1 MATIL
6 IVDDRP
12 VNREFLVTLLGYSGH
27 RLLEAG
33 DGSEGLAVARAERPD
48 LVIADV
54 LMPTMDGYEFVR
66 LLRAD
71 PAIADTRVV
80 FYTAHYHEPEARRLA
95 SACGV
100 SAVLTKP
107 SEPEVVL
114 RTVQAALGHT
124 FPTIPAPTADDF
136 DREHLQL
143 LTDKLSQKSD
153 ELHRTNERLTALVEL
168 GLQLGSERDP
178 ARLLLSFCDAAREI
192 VGARYAIVGVI
203 DGVDPHYRHYLTSGM
218 DVATVARLGRPGP
231 ISGVLG
237 SVLVAGRCFRAR
249 NHGGL
254 QAAGMPATFPPATAL
269 LAAPILS
276 PARIYG
282 WVCLLDKFGGDAF
295 TEEDELLAKMLGAQV
310 GRIYENGSLY
320 ADLLQHA
327 TKLAEEAAEKRRGEL
342 ALRESEERFRGA
354 FEHTGVAMVLTDI
367 NNTFIRVNASFA
379 MLFGYTPPEMLGMT
393 MADVTHPDDRA
404 QSYGQR
410 EALLAGERPFFLMEK
425 RYLHRD
431 GHTFWGLTNVSLV
444 RDPDDRPILYVGQVQ
459 DITDR
464 KRAEAAVKRSAELLK
479 AVADGT
485 TDAVYVKD
493 REGKYLLMNE
503 AAAQFVGRRVEEV
516 LGKDDTLLFDPIGA
530 RRIMAEAQFIMQSEQ
545 ASTTEEVLTAAG
557 VTRIYHTTQAPYR
570 NELGKVIGVI
580 GIARDISERKR
591 AVQRLTTHHAI
602 VSILAEAPS
611 IQEAAPRLLRAICE
625 SLGWDVGGLW
635 VVDREANVLR
645 CVDLWH
651 VENEAINE
659 FRELSRRMTFAPGVG
674 LPGRVWATCQP
685 AWIVDI
691 TQDPNF
697 PRVATTATAGLHGGF
712 GFPIPFGNEVLGV
725 AEFFSRESRPPDE
738 DLIQLFSLIGSQIGQ
753 FIERM
758 RTQEALTLFRAL
770 IDQVD
775 DSIEIIDPESGR
787 ILDVNEAACVR
798 HGYTRAEY
806 LALKVS
812 DLDSTV
818 SGPGVWEQ
826 FVENLRRLGWVTHE
840 GLHRRKDQSVFPVE
854 IRAKYILNRRDYFVA
869 VVRDITERK
878 RSEQA
883 LRHAQQRLAH
893 VIASSPAV
901 LFTLAIEDNQIRGIS
916 WISDN
921 LQELLGHAPAD
932 AYVEGWWVEHVH
944 PDDRETLIAQSHKGL
959 FGPGY
964 AADEY
969 RFRAGN
975 GKYCWTRS
983 EMRLVHDAKG
993 EAVEAV
999 GSWADV
1005 TERRLLEDQF
1015 RQSQKMEAVG
1025 RLAGGV
1031 AHDFNNLLTVINGY
1045 GELLLGSLP
1054 ENDPTRDLIAE
1065 IVAAGERATGL
1076 TRQLLAFSRKAIIEP
1091 RVLDL
1096 RTVVTDVER
1105 MLGRIVGE
1113 DIELAFAT
1121 DPDVGAVN
1129 VDPGQIEQVILNLVV
1144 NARDAMPKGGRLTI
1158 EVRHA
1163 ELDQDYTHTH
1173 LEARTGPH
1181 VLLAVS
1187 DSGTGMDAATI
1198 ARIFEPFFTTK
1209 GEQGTGLGLATVH
1222 GIVKQSGGHVA
1233 VYSEVGHG
1241 STFKVYLPCTERL
1254 APASPSRSKQSTL
1267 PRGKETILVVED
1279 EDGVRALVLR
1289 VLRSCG
1295 YTLLE
1300 ARNGLEGVRLAE
1312 EFTGRLDLL
1321 MTDVVMPQLGG
1332 RELSVRVSELHPEV
1346 KVLFLSGYTDDA
1358 VVRHGILEAEVAFLQ
1373 KPFAPGSLAAKV
1385 REILDS
1391 A

>member
-27 RLLEAG
+27 QLLEAG

-48 LVIADV
+48 LVIADI

-71 PAIADTRVV
+71 PAIANTPVL
-80 FYTAHYHEPEARRLA
+80 FYTAHYHEPEARKLA
-95 SACGV
+95 AACGV

-107 SEPEVVL
+107 CEPEVVL
-114 RTVQAALGHT
+114 QTIEAALGNT
-124 FPTIPAPTADDF
+124 PPTLPAPTAGDF
-136 DREHLQL
+136 DREHLHL
-143 LTDKLSQKSD
+143 LTDKLSQQSD
-153 ELHRTNERLTALVEL
+153 DLNRTNERLTALVEL
-168 GLQLGSERDP
+168 GLQLGSERDQG
-178 ARLLLSFCDAAREI
+178 RLLLVFCDAAREI
-192 VGARYAIVGVI
+192 VGARYAIVGVAN
-203 DGVDPHYRHYLTSGM
+203 GGELTYRHFLTSGM
-218 DVATVARLGRPGP
+218 DVATAARVGRPGP

-237 SVLVAGRCFRAR
+237 SVLAAGRCFRAG

-254 QAAGMPATFPPATAL
+254 RAAGIPATFPPATSL

-282 WVCLLDKFGGDAF
+282 WVCLLDKFSGDSF
-295 TEEDELLAKMLGAQV
+295 TEEDELLAKMLAAQV

-327 TKLAEEAAEKRRGEL
+327 TKLAEEAAERRRSEV
-342 ALRESEERFRGA
+342 ALRESEERFRSA

-367 NNTFIRVNASFA
+367 NNAFVRVNAAFA
-379 MLFGYTPPEMLGMT
+379 ILFGYSPHEMLGMT

-404 QSYGQR
+404 QSYAQR
-410 EALLAGERPFFLMEK
+410 EALIVGKSRFFQQEK
-425 RYLHRD
+425 QYLHRE

-444 RDPDDRPILYVGQVQ
+444 RDPDDQPLLYVGQVQ

-464 KRAEAAVKRSAELLK
+464 KRAEAAVQRSTELLK
-479 AVADGT
+479 AVVEGT

-503 AAAQFVGRRVEEV
+503 AAAQFVGRTVEEV

-530 RRIMAEAQFIMQSEQ
+530 RRIMAEAQSIMQSEQ

-570 NELGKVIGVI
+570 DDLGKVIGVI
-580 GIARDISERKR
+580 GIARDITERKQ
-591 AVQRLTTHHAI
+591 AEQRQRTHHTI
-602 VSILAEAPS
+602 VSILAEAS
-611 IQEAAPRLLRAICE
+611 SLQEAAPRLLKAICE
-625 SLGWDVGGLW
+625 SIGWDVGVLW
-635 VVDREANVLR
+635 VVDHEANVLR
-645 CVDLWH
+645 CVDLWY
-651 VENEAINE
+651 VENEAIGE
-659 FRELSRRMTFAPGVG
+659 FRDLSQRLTFAPGVE
-674 LPGRVWATCQP
+674 LPGRVWETCQP
-685 AWIVDI
+685 GWIVDI
-691 TQDPNF
+691 TQDPKF
-697 PRVATTATAGLHGGF
+697 LRAATATEAGLRGGF
-712 GFPIPFGNEVLGV
+712 GFPISLGNEILAV
-725 AEFFSRESRPPDE
+725 AEFFSRESHPPEKELLD
-738 DLIQLFSLIGSQIGQ
+738 LFSLIGSQIGQ
-753 FIERM
+753 FIERK
-758 RTQEALTLFRAL
+758 RAQEALTLFRAL

-775 DSIEIIDPESGR
+775 DSIEIIDPETGR
-787 ILDVNEAACVR
+787 FLDVNEAACVR

-806 LALKVS
+806 LSLRVR
-812 DLDSTV
+812 DLDPTMS
-818 SGPGVWEQ
+818 SPGIWEK
-826 FVENLRRLGWVTHE
+826 FEGTLRRVGWVLHE
-840 GLHRRKDQSVFPVE
+840 GQHRRKDQSVFPVE
-854 IRAKYILNRRDYFVA
+854 VRARYIRNGRDYFVA

-878 RSEQA
+878 RAEQA
-883 LRHAQQRLAH
+883 LRQAQQRLAH
-893 VIASSPAV
+893 VIESSPAV
-901 LFTLAIEDNQIRGIS
+901 LFTLAIEDHQIRRIT

-921 LQELLGHAPAD
+921 LQGLLGYSPVD
-932 AYVEGWWVEHVH
+932 AYSANWWRDHVH
-944 PDDRETLIAQSHKGL
+944 PEDGPTLMSQAHKGL
-959 FGPGY
+959 YSQKY
-964 AADEY
+964 AAHEF
-969 RFRAGN
+969 RFRDGN
-975 GKYCWTRS
+975 GKYRWTRA
-983 EMRLVHDAKG
+983 ELRLVHNTNG

-999 GSWADV
+999 GSWTDI
-1005 TERRLLEDQF
+1005 TERKLLEEQF

-1054 ENDPTRDLIAE
+1054 QNDPTRDLIAE

-1091 RVLDL
+1091 KVLDL
-1096 RTVVTDVER
+1096 RSVVADIER

-1113 DIELAFAT
+1113 DVELAFAT
-1121 DPDVGAVN
+1121 DPDVGTVN

-1181 VLLAVS
+1181 VLLAVT
-1187 DSGTGMDAATI
+1187 DTGCGMDAATI

-1209 GEQGTGLGLATVH
+1209 GEYGTGLGLATVH

-1254 APASPSRSKQSTL
+1254 SPASPSRSKQSSL
-1267 PRGKETILVVED
+1267 PRGKETILLVED
-1279 EDGVRALVLR
+1279 EDGVRALILR

-1295 YTLLE
+1295 YTILE
-1300 ARNGLEGVRLAE
+1300 ARNGLEGVQLAE
-1312 EFTGRLDLL
+1312 EFPGRLDLL
-1321 MTDVVMPQLGG
+1321 LTDVVMPQLGG

-1385 REILDS
+1385 REILDRG
-1391 A
+1391 